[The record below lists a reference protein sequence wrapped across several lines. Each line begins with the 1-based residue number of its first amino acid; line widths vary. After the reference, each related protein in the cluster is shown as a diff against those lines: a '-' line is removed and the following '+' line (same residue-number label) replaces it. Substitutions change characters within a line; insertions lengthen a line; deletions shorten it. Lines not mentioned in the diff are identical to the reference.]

1 MEMMV
6 QGRDMQEA
14 DVVDETRPEWSP
26 RRKED
31 R

>member
-6 QGRDMQEA
+6 QGSLMQEA

-26 RRKED
+26 RRKEG

>member
-14 DVVDETRPEWSP
+14 DVVDKIQPEWSP